1 MLTARGAAVKVL
13 CEIERNGSYSN
24 IAASAALTEA
34 ELDRKDSAFMSML
47 IYGVLTRKITLDSI
61 ISKYSSK
68 GASKIHPYVLNVL
81 RIGIYQLIF
90 MDKIPVSAGVNESVS
105 LIKKSK
111 QSFAS
116 GFVNAVLRKISN
128 DKQPIL
134 DFVDNSELSIKY
146 SCPKELFD
154 ELIYDLGK
162 TDAEGFLNASLDS
175 PELFARVNTLKTTK
189 EDLFSKLESKQIICT
204 DSEVTDSFT
213 VKNVGNIEKLPEFLE
228 GLFYIQDKASQIAVA
243 ELGITPGMNI
253 LDVCS
258 APGGKSFTTAM
269 YLNGK
274 GSITSCDIYEKRV
287 GLIES
292 GAKRLGISN
301 LKAVCSDA
309 SVFNNDLGLFDA
321 VICDVPCSGL
331 GVIRRK
337 PEIKY
342 RALST
347 YDDLCDIQKS
357 ILNTS
362 ANYVKPGGRLMYST
376 CTVRNAENK
385 VIVDEFL
392 KQNNNFKIIKT
403 KTLLTHIDGT
413 DGFYFCIMERVDNGK
428 N

>member
-1 MLTARGAAVKVL
+1 MLTARGAAIKVL

-24 IAASAALTEA
+24 IAASATLADA

-68 GASKIHPYVLNVL
+68 GTSKLHPYVLNVL
-81 RIGIYQLIF
+81 RIGVYQLIF
-90 MDKIPVSAGVNESVS
+90 MDKIPVSAAVNESVN

-128 DKQPIL
+128 DKQSVL
-134 DFVDNSELSIKY
+134 DFVDNSELQVKY
-146 SCPKELFD
+146 SCPNELCE
-154 ELIYDLGK
+154 ELVKDLGK
-162 TDAEGFLNASLDS
+162 VDAEGFLQASLES

-189 EDLFSKLESKQIICT
+189 EELFPKLSVKEIVCLEDEIPN
-204 DSEVTDSFT
+204 SFT
-213 VKNVGNIEKLPEFLE
+213 VKNIGNIEKLPEFKE
-228 GLFYIQDKASQIAVA
+228 GLFYIQDKASQKAIA
-243 ELGITPGMNI
+243 ELGIKPGMRV

-258 APGGKSFTTAM
+258 APGGKSFTAAM
-269 YLNGK
+269 YLNGE
-274 GSITSCDIYEKRV
+274 GSVTSCDVYEKRV
-287 GLIES
+287 GLISS

-301 LKAVCSDA
+301 LKAICSDA
-309 SVFNNDLGLFDA
+309 TIFDEDLGKFDI

-347 YDDLCDIQKS
+347 YDDLFDIQLK
-357 ILNTS
+357 ILKTS
-362 ANYVKPGGRLMYST
+362 ANYVSQVGLLMYST
-376 CTVRNAENK
+376 CTVRNSENGA
-385 VIVDEFL
+385 VVNAFL
-392 KQNNNFKIIKT
+392 NENSDFKIIKD
-403 KTLLTHIDGT
+403 KTLLTNIDGT
-413 DGFYFCIMERVDNGK
+413 DGFYFCIMERV
-428 N
+428 